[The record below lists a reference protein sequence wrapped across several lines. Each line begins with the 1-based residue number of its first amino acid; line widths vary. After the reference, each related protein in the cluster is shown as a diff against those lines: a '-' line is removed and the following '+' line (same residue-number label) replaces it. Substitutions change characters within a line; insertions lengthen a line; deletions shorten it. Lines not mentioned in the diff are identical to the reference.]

1 LGRLSAV
8 QAQACVLLSFLHL
21 FYLVIW
27 LHVEFGGK
35 GLFRS
40 RSGPKTCKPF
50 YYLFVYLCFKIAM
63 YECKL
68 VQSAVLFGCSVSVHV
83 LYITGSLIKYLLYVA
98 RLIN

>member
-1 LGRLSAV
+1 
-8 QAQACVLLSFLHL
+8 
-21 FYLVIW
+21 
-27 LHVEFGGK
+27 
-35 GLFRS
+35 
-40 RSGPKTCKPF
+40 
-50 YYLFVYLCFKIAM
+50 M